1 MNEEKRL
8 CKKGNL
14 TPVCCE
20 WQLHRHSE
28 LNFGLTKSDIH
39 VALPSVMLILIGSP
53 ASFLVTPSLF
63 KLFYTNSELLVVS

>member
-1 MNEEKRL
+1 MKKDCTKR
-8 CKKGNL
+8 KFN
-14 TPVCCE
+14 PVCCE
-20 WQLHRHSE
+20 WQLHRQSE
-28 LNFGLTKSDIH
+28 LNFSLAKSDIH